1 MRKEYDADGT
11 PMVLKF
17 VTPVWGETEAGFEWD
32 CELHNV
38 LREIGWRQ
46 CEDDAADHR

>member
-1 MRKEYDADGT
+1 MPDTCKEYDADGC

-32 CELHNV
+32 CELHNA
-38 LREIGWRQ
+38 LR
-46 CEDDAADHR
+46 